1 MPSLFVIVTYS
12 ILGYSLLYIIVLM
25 YIPSCIGV
33 IAPWRT
39 KSVEG
44 MIPKND
50 RLKPTYKEIYET
62 VKTNKGRQRT
72 ALTPDEGGV
81 YRNLITEI
89 ESSLEPALFRYIFEN
104 ADSITSD
111 PMADDSISKI
121 SKINEVSKFIEYIGA
136 YPQILNNMR

>member
-39 KSVEG
+39 KSKEG
-44 MIPKND
+44 MNNDD
-50 RLKPTYKEIYET
+50 RLRPTHKETYET
-62 VKTNKGRQRT
+62 VKKNKNRQRSE
-72 ALTPDEGGV
+72 LTPDEDGI
-81 YRNLITEI
+81 YMQLITEI

-104 ADSITSD
+104 ADSITSA
-111 PMADDSISKI
+111 PMSDDSISKI

-136 YPQILNNMR
+136 YPQILKNMG

>member
-44 MIPKND
+44 MGDK
-50 RLKPTYKEIYET
+50 LKPTYTEIYEK
-62 VKTNKGRQRT
+62 VKKNKDRQRT

-81 YRNLITEI
+81 YMKLITEV
-89 ESSLEPALFRYIFEN
+89 ESSMEPALFRYIFEN
-104 ADSITSD
+104 ADSITTD
-111 PMADDSISKI
+111 PMSDDSISKI

-136 YPQILNNMR
+136 YPQILNNMG